1 MFAPE
6 FDNPEFLAFE
16 RSLPWSTR
24 RSYGPAAAR
33 EILDIGNPKRL
44 TRMVR
49 EGKLRAFRVG
59 EQKFSYLGRDLAWLL
74 FTHRVI
80 SANASPPK
88 QEQPPLQQPRRGRPR
103 KGLIHRIEG
112 ASRGSSGSVIGA
124 EPRDGIK

>member
-1 MFAPE
+1 VSTPN
-6 FDNPEFLAFE
+6 FDDPEFLAFE

-33 EILDIGNPKRL
+33 EILNIGNPKRL

-59 EQKFSYLGRDLAWLL
+59 EQKFSYLGRDLAWFL

-80 SANASPPK
+80 FANAPTPK
-88 QEQPPLQQPRRGRPR
+88 QEQRQPQQPRRGRPR
-103 KGLIHRIEG
+103 SSPVHRMPNR
-112 ASRGSSGSVIGA
+112 AAR
-124 EPRDGIK
+124 